1 MIQFSSN
8 VLIIGGGING
18 YLLAYI
24 LSKANLSVI
33 VIDKKQIT
41 PKKNLFDGRAYAM
54 SYSSVN
60 VFKAINI
67 WDEIQQNAQEIKKM
81 LISTSKDKSS
91 TSLGILEFNKS
102 DLHGEIIGFMVED
115 RFLLS
120 SLYDR
125 LQDTN
130 VQIIRGK
137 KAESFQVCENE
148 ALIKLSGGDTI
159 KADLVV
165 AADGKRSEIA
175 KKAGISRFGW
185 HYGQKALVSAVSHE
199 HSHDATAYQIFYPS
213 GPFAILPLKG
223 NKSSLVWTETSTQ
236 ADEIMKLTNEGY
248 LARLKNKFGN
258 FLGEIEL
265 IGDKYVFDLDLG
277 VSEQIVG
284 DRLALVGDSA
294 QNIHPIAGQGL
305 NLGIRDVACLAEVL
319 IQGFRLGE
327 DIGSLHLLRRYEQW
341 RRLDTTL
348 LFAATDSVN
357 RFFSNNNSLLNFG
370 SSIGMKVIDN
380 IPYIKRLLMY
390 EAMGVNGDLPKLL
403 RGFVP

>member
-41 PKKNLFDGRAYAM
+41 PQKNLFDGRAYAM

-60 VFKAINI
+60 VFKALNI
-67 WDEIQQNAQEIKKM
+67 WDEIQQNSQEIKKM
-81 LISTSKDKSS
+81 LISTSKDKGS
-91 TSLGILEFNKS
+91 TSLGVLEFNKS

-120 SLYDR
+120 SLCDR

-185 HYGQKALVSAVSHE
+185 HYRQKALVSAVSHE
-199 HSHDATAYQIFYPS
+199 HSHDATAHQIFYPS

-248 LARLKNKFGN
+248 LTRLKNKFGN

-265 IGDKYVFDLDLG
+265 IGNKYVFDLDLG

-305 NLGIRDVACLAEVL
+305 NLGIRDVACLAEVV

-341 RRLDTTL
+341 RRLDSTL

>member
-41 PKKNLFDGRAYAM
+41 PQKNLFDGRAYAM

-67 WDEIQQNAQEIKKM
+67 WDEIQQNSQEIKKM
-81 LISTSKDKSS
+81 LISTSKDKGS
-91 TSLGILEFNKS
+91 TSLGVLEFNKS

-120 SLYDR
+120 SLCDR

-137 KAESFQVCENE
+137 KAENFQVCENK

-165 AADGKRSEIA
+165 AADGKSSEIA

-185 HYGQKALVSAVSHE
+185 HYRQKALVSAVNHE
-199 HSHDATAYQIFYPS
+199 HSHDATAHQIFYPS

-248 LARLKNKFGN
+248 LALLKNKFGN

-265 IGDKYVFDLDLG
+265 IGNKYVFDLDLG

-305 NLGIRDVACLAEVL
+305 NLGIRDVACLAEVV

-341 RRLDTTL
+341 RRLDSTL

>member
-1 MIQFSSN
+1 MIQFSYN

-41 PKKNLFDGRAYAM
+41 PQKNLFDGRAYAM

-102 DLHGEIIGFMVED
+102 DLHGEFIGFMVED

-137 KAESFQVCENE
+137 K
-148 ALIKLSGGDTI
+148 
-159 KADLVV
+159 
-165 AADGKRSEIA
+165 
-175 KKAGISRFGW
+175 
-185 HYGQKALVSAVSHE
+185 QKVFKCVR
-199 HSHDATAYQIFYPS
+199 
-213 GPFAILPLKG
+213 
-223 NKSSLVWTETSTQ
+223 
-236 ADEIMKLTNEGY
+236 MKL
-248 LARLKNKFGN
+248 
-258 FLGEIEL
+258 
-265 IGDKYVFDLDLG
+265 
-277 VSEQIVG
+277 
-284 DRLALVGDSA
+284 
-294 QNIHPIAGQGL
+294 
-305 NLGIRDVACLAEVL
+305 
-319 IQGFRLGE
+319 
-327 DIGSLHLLRRYEQW
+327 
-341 RRLDTTL
+341 
-348 LFAATDSVN
+348 
-357 RFFSNNNSLLNFG
+357 
-370 SSIGMKVIDN
+370 
-380 IPYIKRLLMY
+380 
-390 EAMGVNGDLPKLL
+390 
-403 RGFVP
+403 

>member
-91 TSLGILEFNKS
+91 CSLGILEFNKS

-120 SLYDR
+120 SLYDS

-137 KAESFQVCENE
+137 KAESFQVCKNE
-148 ALIKLSGGDTI
+148 ALIKLSSGDTI

-185 HYGQKALVSAVSHE
+185 HYGQKALVSAVSHGN
-199 HSHDATAYQIFYPS
+199 SHDATAYQIFYPS

-265 IGDKYVFDLDLG
+265 IGNKYVFDLDLG

-327 DIGSLHLLRRYEQW
+327 DIGSLALLRRYEQW

-370 SSIGMKVIDN
+370 SSIGMKAIDN